1 MVDDLLYNM
10 LLLSVDAGL
19 IAWAVRTR
27 CPWRVAPVLGLATAA
42 GLALGQTLAL
52 DLFHAL
58 RLLAYGCFVHAPL
71 ALTGM
76 AFAFRRQRPRWAAAC
91 ACATLLLG
99 AVGIHAFRIEPTWLE
114 VSSLQMES
122 DKVSQP
128 LRIAVVSDVQ
138 TDQVGE
144 FERDVIARIMSEL
157 PDLILLTGDY
167 IHAHDSTVRNRASR
181 KFRELLEE
189 SGFDAPM
196 GVYAVRGNTES
207 DGWPLLF
214 DGLPVTTFDETATV
228 ATGEIQLTGL
238 ALWDSFDT
246 DLQIPADDR
255 FHIVFGHY
263 PDFSLGRVEADL
275 LLAGHTHGGQVRLP
289 WLGPIITFSRVP
301 RDWAA
306 GVTRLDGDRTLV
318 VSRGIGME
326 RGRAPRMRFGC
337 RPELLFIDVNPS
349 RSVDAVHAFADQR

>member
-1 MVDDLLYNM
+1 MHDLLYN
-10 LLLSVDAGL
+10 LLVLSIDGCL

-27 CPWRVAPVLGLATAA
+27 CPWRVAPVLALATAA
-42 GLALGQTLAL
+42 GLVLGQALAL

-71 ALTGM
+71 VLAGM
-76 AFAFRRQRPRWAAAC
+76 AFAFMQRRPRWAAAC
-91 ACATLLLG
+91 ACGTLLLG
-99 AVGIHAFRIEPTWLE
+99 AAGIHAFRIEPTWLD
-114 VSSLQMES
+114 VSRLQMES
-122 DKVSQP
+122 SKITRP

-138 TDQVGE
+138 TDRVGDFERSVVARIVGE
-144 FERDVIARIMSEL
+144 E

-167 IHAHDSTVRNRASR
+167 IHAHDPDERDRAAR
-181 KFRELLEE
+181 DLRALLEE
-189 SGFDAPM
+189 SGLDAPL
-196 GVYAVRGNTES
+196 GVYAVRGNTEH
-207 DGWPLLF
+207 DGWPTLF

-228 ATGEIQLTGL
+228 VTGELRLTGL

-246 DLQIPADDR
+246 ELRVPADDR
-255 FHIVFGHY
+255 FHIAFGHY
-263 PDFSLGRVEADL
+263 PDFSLGQVEADL

-301 RDWAA
+301 RGWAA

-326 RGRAPRMRFGC
+326 RGRAPRMRFLC
-337 RPELLFIDVNPS
+337 RPELIFIDVNPS
-349 RSVDAVHAFADQR
+349 SSLDAVHALADQR